1 MQNFKSVINKINKL
15 EKDISEY
22 KEEKFKEKTLEFKSL
37 VKSNEDLEKILP
49 EAFAL
54 AREATKRITGK
65 RLYDVQLIGG
75 YILNKAE
82 IAEIKAG
89 EGKTLTAVLRRIFK

>member
-1 MQNFKSVINKINKL
+1 MQNFKSVINKVNKL
-15 EKDISEY
+15 EEDVSKF
-22 KEEKFKEKTLEFKSL
+22 KEEKFKEKTLEFRSF
-37 VKSNEDLEKILP
+37 VKSDEDLEKILP

-54 AREATKRITGK
+54 VREATKRITGK
-65 RLYDVQLIGG
+65 RLYDVQLMGG